1 MNGRLKGI
9 MILGLIIAA
18 GYVGTHTNNDP
29 PPIPA
34 PAPAETY
41 SLVHAIGNDETIVA
55 NGLSKRECEAKKRD
69 HIAISEA
76 LGIHSEKLGI
86 GSITCLPDSI
96 FAN

>member
-18 GYVGTHTNNDP
+18 GYAGTHTNNDP

-41 SLVHAIGNDETIVA
+41 SLVHAIGNDETIIA
-55 NGLSKRECEAKKRD
+55 KGLSKRECETRKKD
-69 HIAISEA
+69 NTIVAAA
-76 LGIHSEKLGI
+76 LGVG